1 MANTRQRRGTKRV
14 TMTDV
19 ARMSGVATSTVSLY
33 LRAPGEVS
41 PRLGS
46 RIQRAIDELHYVPN
60 RLAGALAAAQ
70 TRVVG
75 VVVPSIVNSFF
86 AETVTTL
93 QDRLHAANFQ
103 TLIGH
108 TDYDEATEEQLV
120 RTFLSWSPAAMVLTG
135 LHHNR
140 ATRQMLEATDIPVVE
155 MWELGPQPI
164 DRLVGFSHGDV
175 GRMQTRHLIAGGA
188 HEIAFIGARLAR
200 DHRAA
205 QRAEGYAETVRSH
218 SWLGPPE
225 IIDAGPQGSTD
236 AAAAAFAALLVR
248 RPATDGVVFS
258 NDLVA
263 LGALFEAQRLGVAV
277 PERVALVGF
286 GGLDF
291 GRNSVP
297 ALSTVAPPRRE
308 IGDHVAEQILARIEG
323 RAEPPVRVDLGFE
336 LVARGSAPGR
346 ADPSPAPGLSP
357 CPRIG

>member
-1 MANTRQRRGTKRV
+1 MANSRQRRGTKRA

-19 ARMSGVATSTVSLY
+19 ARMAEVATSTVSLY

-41 PRLGS
+41 PRLGA

-60 RLAGALAAAQ
+60 RMAGSLAAAQ

-93 QDRLHAANFQ
+93 QDRLHAANHQ
-103 TLIGH
+103 ILIGH
-108 TDYDEATEEQLV
+108 TDYDAATEEQLV

-140 ATRQMLEATDIPVVE
+140 ATRRMLEATDIPVVE

-188 HEIAFIGARLAR
+188 REIAFIGARLGR

-218 SWLGPPE
+218 SWLAAPE
-225 IIDAGPQGSTD
+225 IIDAGAQGSTD
-236 AAAAAFAALLVR
+236 VAAEAFAALLER
-248 RPATDGVVFS
+248 RPAIDGVVFS

-263 LGALFEAQRLGVAV
+263 LGALFEAQRRGVSV
-277 PERVALVGF
+277 PDRVALIGF

-308 IGDHVAEQILARIEG
+308 IGDHVAEQILARLEG
-323 RAEPPVRVDLGFE
+323 RDEPPVRVDLGFE
-336 LVARGSAPGR
+336 LIARASTL
-346 ADPSPAPGLSP
+346 SPAS
-357 CPRIG
+357 RAAV